1 MSIHG
6 ALAALRGRLSGVQY
20 PLEVSDA
27 EAARGT
33 RRDMLAQLDDYILP
47 RLDQLD
53 APLLAVVGGS
63 TGAGKSTLVNSL
75 VRRKVSDAGVLRP
88 TTRSPVLVH
97 HPDDVGWFDELR
109 VLPDLPRVAIHD
121 QAGGALRLVADD
133 GLPAGVAILD
143 APDVDSVVTENRTL
157 AAQLLAAADLWLFVT
172 TAARYSDAV
181 PWDFLRAAADR
192 QAAVAVVLDRVA
204 PDAVSEVRAHLAAM
218 LAEHGLGDAPLLVV
232 EETAPD
238 DAGLLPE
245 EAVASVRAWLDGL
258 AADESAR
265 NEIVRRTLD
274 GAISGALRQVPM
286 LADAADHQVEALTLL
301 QNEIAHVYGKAAKRI
316 DAASADGSLL
326 RGEVLARWQ
335 DFVGTGDF
343 MRSLEARVGRLRD
356 KVAAFLRGRPQPAA
370 AVEEAIESGVASM
383 IVEEANRAAEKA
395 DGRWRDSAAGRAL
408 LAGDDLSRTA
418 NDLPERSAKT
428 VREWQ
433 DAVLAM
439 VRAEGADKRFNA
451 RLLSFG
457 VNGLGLALMIVVF
470 ASTAGLTGAEVGVAG
485 GTAVVG
491 QKLLEAFFGDEAV
504 RRLAARARAD
514 LSQRV
519 EELLRTESARFTDRL
534 GGLPVEAGAG
544 DALRAALVT
553 VEQAREDAE

>member
-1 MSIHG
+1 
-6 ALAALRGRLSGVQY
+6 VQY
-20 PLEVSDA
+20 PLDVSDA
-27 EAARGT
+27 DEARQT

-109 VLPDLPRVAIHD
+109 ILPDLPRVAIHD

-204 PDAVSEVRAHLAAM
+204 PDAVSEVRGHLAAM
-218 LAEHGLGDAPLLVV
+218 LAQHGLSDAPLLVV
-232 EETAPD
+232 EETAPAD
-238 DAGLLPE
+238 DGLLPE
-245 EAVASVRAWLDGL
+245 DAVASVRAWLDGL

-274 GAISGALRQVPM
+274 GAISGTLRQIPK
-286 LADAADHQVEALTLL
+286 LADAADRQVEVLERLRA
-301 QNEIAHVYGKAAKRI
+301 EIKHVYGKAAKRI
-316 DAASADGSLL
+316 DDASADGSML

-343 MRSLEARVGRLRD
+343 MRSLEAKVGRVRD
-356 KVAAFLRGRPQPAA
+356 KVTAFLRGRPQPAA
-370 AVEEAIESGVASM
+370 AVGEAIEHGLAAM

-395 DGRWRDSAAGRAL
+395 DGKWRDTAAGRAL
-408 LAGDDLSRTA
+408 LAGDDLTRTA
-418 NDLPERSAKT
+418 SDLPERSART

-439 VRAEGADKRFNA
+439 VRSEGADKRFNA

-491 QKLLEAFFGDEAV
+491 QRLLEAFFGDEAV

-519 EELLRTESARFTDRL
+519 EELLGTEAVRFTDRL

-553 VEQAREDAE
+553 VEQAREDHG